1 MGRRTFHYNKK
12 AFKEWGPRAS
22 FLRLVLV
29 PPFLGPP
36 GLKQLFFKCNL
47 HFFSFVKNWWTT
59 IVWILWFWTKNVFAT
74 ISFTFSIHLHCS
86 VKNCGCGWIQ
96 IILWVMFVE
105 GISSELK
112 ILKEQFG
119 IISIFVGRE
128 HGKWKKLKRPKMR
141 RPNGWIMIE
150 IMYL

>member
-1 MGRRTFHYNKK
+1 MCAIQKWVGELSTTIKK
-12 AFKEWGPRAS
+12 HLKNGVRVHHFCDS
-22 FLRLVLV
+22 FSFPLFWVLLVWSN
-29 PPFLGPP
+29 F
-36 GLKQLFFKCNL
+36 FFKCNL

-119 IISIFVGRE
+119 ISIFVGRE
-128 HGKWKKLKRPKMR
+128 HGKWKKP
-141 RPNGWIMIE
+141 
-150 IMYL
+150 